1 MTIQEM
7 CDKKMYY
14 HLWIL
19 SRYLYRVGEE
29 PILTDATYDKITELL
44 KEKYYDVAKEYLER
58 TYDDD
63 PIPYAILKMVDMEP
77 IEFDSLKDRGDY
89 ANALDEEKSLSIN
102 SVTSYEDA
110 FSYCLDKKKRHLDLI
125 ASLKMDG
132 VNHKDLY
139 VNDQLKLS
147 LSRGRAGFGFDFT
160 KQIFNC
166 LPFKISS
173 GMTELK
179 VTGECYVAKEGL
191 PVLRDRYNNDKYKT
205 SKSAAI
211 SLLRVEHAPE
221 DYRFLRAKVFSAD
234 GLATTLEETFQKLS
248 TMGFDVVPYFKV
260 KWEEIPEDLVTFK
273 SWFYEKVMTPI
284 HDMQMED
291 NMPADGLVLQVNDL
305 LWEDTISGQYSD
317 KQLACK
323 FEYWSFDVYKAVVTD
338 IVITQR
344 RVNAS
349 VRIKI
354 EPLVTNDD
362 CKAQWINGFNPSI
375 LFANNIKVGTEAY
388 FERNSGAVNILIH
401 GKRLD
406 DLLKE

>member
-1 MTIQEM
+1 
-7 CDKKMYY
+7 
-14 HLWIL
+14 
-19 SRYLYRVGEE
+19 
-29 PILTDATYDKITELL
+29 
-44 KEKYYDVAKEYLER
+44 
-58 TYDDD
+58 
-63 PIPYAILKMVDMEP
+63 
-77 IEFDSLKDRGDY
+77 
-89 ANALDEEKSLSIN
+89 
-102 SVTSYEDA
+102 
-110 FSYCLDKKKRHLDLI
+110 
-125 ASLKMDG
+125 
-132 VNHKDLY
+132 
-139 VNDQLKLS
+139 
-147 LSRGRAGFGFDFT
+147 
-160 KQIFNC
+160 
-166 LPFKISS
+166 
-173 GMTELK
+173 
-179 VTGECYVAKEGL
+179 
-191 PVLRDRYNNDKYKT
+191 
-205 SKSAAI
+205 
-211 SLLRVEHAPE
+211 
-221 DYRFLRAKVFSAD
+221 
-234 GLATTLEETFQKLS
+234 
-248 TMGFDVVPYFKV
+248 MGFDVVPYFKV

-388 FERNSGAVNILIH
+388 FERNSGAVNIFIH